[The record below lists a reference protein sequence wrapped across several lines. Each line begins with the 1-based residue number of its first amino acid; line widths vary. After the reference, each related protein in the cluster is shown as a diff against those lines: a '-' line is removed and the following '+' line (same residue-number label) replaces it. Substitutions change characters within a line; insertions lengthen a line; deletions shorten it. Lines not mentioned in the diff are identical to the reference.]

1 MKTVLLGQVLSLFIC
16 GTAVTSQYLAEVF
29 KVKTPMLQSFIN
41 YFLLLLVYT
50 TMLAFRTGMWNMGW
64 EILVHLFFLSTFSFQ
79 NLKMKTSILI
89 LKFLLYSNTW
99 KFIPRIKCAFNLML
113 CHICLEFC
121 ALWFEVICY
130 IRKNKLYS
138 NTLICQR
145 LCSIPPTLINLLF
158 RKLWSSCILLHVE
171 EFLCFS
177 PFALSPPRLCFL
189 LFYLK

>member
-99 KFIPRIKCAFNLML
+99 KFIPRIKCAFNLMS

-130 IRKNKLYS
+130 IRKNKLYC
-138 NTLICQR
+138 NTL
-145 LCSIPPTLINLLF
+145 
-158 RKLWSSCILLHVE
+158 
-171 EFLCFS
+171 
-177 PFALSPPRLCFL
+177 A
-189 LFYLK
+189 YLPEAM

>member
-1 MKTVLLGQVLSLFIC
+1 
-16 GTAVTSQYLAEVF
+16 
-29 KVKTPMLQSFIN
+29 
-41 YFLLLLVYT
+41 
-50 TMLAFRTGMWNMGW
+50 MGW

-121 ALWFEVICY
+121 ALWFEVIRY
-130 IRKNKLYS
+130 IRKNKLYC

-189 LFYLK
+189 LFYLKQGWAKSILVLFVLLKSKIPMQHLIGKKHIDCCFLLNRQ